1 MIIMNRRTV
10 QEILPVIVIGFLND
24 WLLRLMVLLSLLI
37 QFDLILLGSRRKYK
51 PAIWLRFLIWSVY
64 EPKDT
69 ILDIVI
75 GILFNCQGNNMIK
88 AFWLILLLQHLGG
101 PDTITAYSLEDN
113 ETWKRH
119 SIQLLLKFLWAL
131 GIFLRSW
138 KGRPLNILAMPII
151 VTGLIKSGEKTWFQR
166 SASNDHLIPRPEPG
180 PKLEPDPEPCPCLCP
195 PPCPCPHPPTRC
207 HGSPTVGGCACA
219 TFMAGCNGH
228 CCAAFMAEYDGV
240 SYAAFMTECDCKK
253 AEGYCVSCQPE
264 SEKSEVVNI
273 TSPDPR
279 NESILVTAPLQ
290 KAIEFFPKFKRL
302 FTNVVLEPTDLVQS
316 KSFFKK
322 ISWEQ
327 AFEVIEIEL
336 GFIYDIFYTK
346 PMKVYDEWGFVRRF
360 ICLFS
365 EISTLMGFL
374 MIDKHEYST
383 TDVII
388 TWLLLVGAIVLEFYS
403 IILLCSS
410 DWTMSWLNKQEKTRV
425 TSICEA
431 RSRFRLPYLFP
442 GNERWSDS
450 MAQYSLIS
458 YSLKKLPTKFSE
470 VWKFFFISQMLEC
483 SSKNSN
489 AVPKYLKSLIFEQ
502 LMEISK
508 SASDIKAGKRL
519 CVHRGDW
526 TLEKMKCFCRL
537 GWSIGEEFDQSILIW
552 HLATDLC
559 YYTDLNKNSSPVKNS
574 NCKASKLLSDYMVYL
589 LVKRPVMLPDGIGKI
604 RFQDSCAEA
613 TRFFRSRKHTK
624 DRVHA
629 CTKLLLQG
637 KTEIPPLKVKGD
649 RSKSVLLDACSL
661 AESLQSLETEEEW
674 NCEKK
679 WEMMS
684 HVWVEMLCYAACHC
698 PRNRHAEELAKGG
711 ELLTHVWLLMAHFG
725 ITEHVYLD

>member
-1 MIIMNRRTV
+1 
-10 QEILPVIVIGFLND
+10 
-24 WLLRLMVLLSLLI
+24 
-37 QFDLILLGSRRKYK
+37 
-51 PAIWLRFLIWSVY
+51 
-64 EPKDT
+64 
-69 ILDIVI
+69 
-75 GILFNCQGNNMIK
+75 
-88 AFWLILLLQHLGG
+88 
-101 PDTITAYSLEDN
+101 
-113 ETWKRH
+113 
-119 SIQLLLKFLWAL
+119 
-131 GIFLRSW
+131 
-138 KGRPLNILAMPII
+138 MPMF

-166 SASNDHLIPRPEPG
+166 SGSNDHFRNSTI
-180 PKLEPDPEPCPCLCP
+180 
-195 PPCPCPHPPTRC
+195 PHPDAGPTDLSPQYLPPTRPTRC
-207 HGSPTVGGCACA
+207 HRSPRVGGCACA
-219 TFMAGCNGH
+219 TFTAGCNGL

-273 TSPDPR
+273 PSPDPR
-279 NESILVTAPLQ
+279 NESILVAAPLQ
-290 KAIEFFPKFKRL
+290 KANEFFPKFKRL
-302 FTNVVLEPTDLVQS
+302 FTDVVLEPTDLEQS
-316 KSFFKK
+316 KLFFKN
-322 ISWEQ
+322 ISWTE

-336 GFIYDIFYTK
+336 GFMYDIFYTK
-346 PMKVYDEWGFVRRF
+346 PMVAYDEWGLIRRF

-365 EISTLMGFL
+365 AISTIMGFL
-374 MIDKHEYST
+374 IIDKHEYST
-383 TDVII
+383 IDVII
-388 TWLLLVGAIVLEFYS
+388 TWLLLAGAIVQEIYS

-410 DWTMSWLNKQEKTRV
+410 DWTISWLNKQEKH
-425 TSICEA
+425 E
-431 RSRFRLPYLFP
+431 FRLPYLFP
-442 GNERWSDS
+442 GNNRWSDS

-470 VWKFFFISQMLEC
+470 VWKFFCISQMLEC

-508 SASDIKAGKRL
+508 SASDIKEGKRL
-519 CVHRGDW
+519 CAHRGDW
-526 TLEKMKCFCRL
+526 TLEKMRCFSRL

-574 NCKASKLLSDYMVYL
+574 DCKASKLLSDYMVYL

-604 RFQDSCAEA
+604 RFQDSCAAA
-613 TRFFRSRKHTK
+613 TRFFRT
-624 DRVHA
+624 
-629 CTKLLLQG
+629 CTKLLLQVN
-637 KTEIPPLKVKGD
+637 TEIPPLKVKGD
-649 RSKSVLLDACSL
+649 RSKSVLFDACRL
-661 AESLQSLETEEEW
+661 AKSLQSLEAEKKW

-698 PRNRHAEELAKGG
+698 PHNRHAEELAKGG

-725 ITEHVYLD
+725 ITEHVYQD